1 MKNFFASIVFF
12 LILLSI
18 NVKANEFCSAFNLI
32 NHIQTKFNNTQNV
45 TYLLK
50 NTQKIAAY
58 TLQKLY
64 AEIKTGYA
72 PYMEKALASSSND
85 AKILDVESLAILGRL
100 FGENYKGEFGAND
113 LLDLCQMSQTYDEAY
128 EKLSQSVRYIVD
140 DMMKDVESLFNKE
153 RSDIVDK
160 VFVENVC
167 IFYLFRL
174 RLKSSC

>member
-1 MKNFFASIVFF
+1 MKHFFASIVFF

-50 NTQKIAAY
+50 QTQKIAAY
-58 TLQKLY
+58 TIQKLY
-64 AEIKTGYA
+64 AEIKTEYA
-72 PYMEKALASSSND
+72 PHMDKALASTNND
-85 AKILDVESLAILGRL
+85 AKSLDAESLTIIGRL

-113 LLDLCQMSQTYDEAY
+113 LLDLCQMSQNFDEAY
-128 EKLSQSVRYIVD
+128 EKLSQSVRFIVD
-140 DMMKDVESLFNKE
+140 DMMKDLESLFNKE
-153 RSDIVDK
+153 RSDMVDK

-167 IFYLFRL
+167 IF
-174 RLKSSC
+174 